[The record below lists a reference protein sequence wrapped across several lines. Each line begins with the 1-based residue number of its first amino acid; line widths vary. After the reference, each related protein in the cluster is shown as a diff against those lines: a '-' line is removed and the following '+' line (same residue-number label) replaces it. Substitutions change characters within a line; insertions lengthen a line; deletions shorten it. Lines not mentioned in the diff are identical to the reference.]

1 MATKKKSG
9 ASKLAV
15 WVIVGLLMFGMIG
28 FGAAGLNGT
37 QRSLGTVGG
46 KNVSISSYSDALQ
59 SETSRFQEQIGR
71 TLTQQEV
78 QSIGLDQRALN
89 RVINTR
95 ALDQLV
101 SDLGLSAGDA
111 RVRSQVLEIPAF
123 QGLDGQFDRVAYA
136 EVLQRNNLKEADFE
150 TSLREDTA
158 RRLLQKAVL
167 AGINTP
173 SAYSQAIVSYIS
185 ETRNFSWARL
195 TQDDLVTATPLATED
210 NLVTFHAENAEQY
223 TTPAA
228 KNITYIWL
236 TPEIMAKNIEVSDID
251 LRAAYEA
258 RSDEFIQMPSRLV
271 ERVVFSTQ
279 EGAQNAMDAINE
291 GKSTFEQVVEGR
303 GLTLQDVDLG
313 DVTKTSLGDAGAL
326 VFALTEPGVTGPADT
341 DLGPALFRVNALL
354 DGNTQTFEMV
364 KDQLR
369 TDSALDI
376 AIGEIAAIL
385 EEVDDLLAGGATLED
400 VASETEMELG
410 NLDWHVATVKGISVY
425 NEFQN
430 AADSVTSEDFPTLA
444 NLGDNGL
451 FAIRFEA
458 DVAAILRPLDD
469 VRKEVSAAW
478 TTQTVQQKLVSL
490 AERIAPQVSLEVPL
504 ASFGFTENIE
514 DDMARSDTIE
524 DTPPTLVFTAFE
536 TDLGTATVLED
547 AFGVVLLIPRE
558 EHPADLEN
566 EQVKSIQNIMQN
578 RINSAM
584 AQDIFESFSNA
595 AREAVDVDINQT
607 TLRSVNSSLLAGG

>member
-1 MATKKKSG
+1 MTTKKKSA

-37 QRSLGTVGG
+37 QRSLGTVGE
-46 KNVSISSYSDALQ
+46 KNVSISSYSNALQ

-71 TLTQQEV
+71 ALTQQEV

-101 SDLGLSAGDA
+101 SDLGLSTGDA

-136 EVLQRNNLKEADFE
+136 EVLQQNNLKEADFE
-150 TSLREDTA
+150 TSLREDTV
-158 RRLLQKAVL
+158 RRLLQQAVL

-185 ETRNFSWARL
+185 ETRDFSWARL
-195 TQDDLVTATPLATED
+195 TQDDLVADTPLASEED
-210 NLVTFHAENAEQY
+210 LVKFHAENSTQF

-228 KNITYIWL
+228 KTITYIWL
-236 TPEIMAKNIEVSDID
+236 TPEMMAESIKIPDID
-251 LRAAYEA
+251 LRAAYDA
-258 RSDEFIQMPSRLV
+258 RSDEFIQLPSRLV
-271 ERVVFSTQ
+271 ERLIFTTEQ
-279 EGAQNAMDAINE
+279 EAQIAMDAISE

-313 DVTKTSLGDAGAL
+313 DVTKTSLGNAGKL
-326 VFALTEPGVTGPADT
+326 VFALKEPGVTGPAIT

-364 KDQLR
+364 RDQLR
-369 TDSALDI
+369 TDAALDI
-376 AIGEIAAIL
+376 AIGEIASIS
-385 EEVDDLLAGGATLED
+385 EDVDDLLAGGATLED

-410 NLDWHVATVKGISVY
+410 EIDWHVAIMDGISGY
-425 NEFQN
+425 NQFQD
-430 AADSVTSEDFPTLA
+430 AAASVTSEDFPTLTS
-444 NLGDNGL
+444 LGNNGL

-458 DVAAILRPLDD
+458 DLAAVLQPLDD
-469 VRKEVSAAW
+469 VRTAVATAW
-478 TTQTVQQKLVSL
+478 TTQAVQQQLVSL
-490 AERIAPQVSLEVPL
+490 AKRIAPQVSLKVPL
-504 ASFGFTENIE
+504 ARFGLRENVE
-514 DDMARSDTIE
+514 DDMARSDTID

-536 TDLGTATVLED
+536 TNLGTATVLEYP
-547 AFGVVLLIPRE
+547 FGVIILIPRD
-558 EHPADLEN
+558 EHAVDLEN

-584 AQDIFESFSNA
+584 AEDIFEAFSNA
-595 AREAVDVDINQT
+595 AREAVDVEINQT